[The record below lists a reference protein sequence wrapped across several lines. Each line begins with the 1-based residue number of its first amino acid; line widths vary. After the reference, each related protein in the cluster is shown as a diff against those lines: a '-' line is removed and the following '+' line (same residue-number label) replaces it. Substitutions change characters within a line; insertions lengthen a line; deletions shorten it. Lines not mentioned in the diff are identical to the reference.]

1 MKVLIYS
8 FLCWGLWVACLP
20 AQAQTTQQQFVKRL
34 RGYQVILAK
43 QYIKESGGML
53 PDTTSPAALIA
64 NEKIGIFAKMN
75 SQTAEF
81 ILGGRPYAYN
91 VQVVQ
96 WSTSRGK
103 KFWTVIRYLA
113 NYGEPSKPIRFKDFK
128 IIDLQFRNIKA
139 QVLPKTTMTRW
150 QQAYEASI
158 KKNCDNYKGQKIGS
172 LDDPVSET
180 MTLSLGYGG
189 TTNDRAMSFT
199 VRLRYKTRYTVCTLF
214 MGELMFNKT
223 KGIFEFKAY

>member
-1 MKVLIYS
+1 MKVFVCY
-8 FLCWGLWVACLP
+8 FLYWSLWMACFT
-20 AQAQTTQQQFVKRL
+20 AKAQTTQQQFVQHL
-34 RGYQVILAK
+34 RDYQVMVAK

-53 PDTTSPAALIA
+53 PDTTSPALLIA

-81 ILGGRPYAYN
+81 ILGGRPYAYK

-96 WSTSRGK
+96 WATSKGK
-103 KFWTVIRYLA
+103 KFWTVIRHLA

-139 QVLPKTTMTRW
+139 QVLPKTTLARW
-150 QQAYEASI
+150 QQAYEAGI

-172 LDDPVSET
+172 LDDPVAET

-199 VRLRYKTRYTVCTLF
+199 VQLRYKTRYTVCTLF